1 MVMLMRRVGVLAL
14 QGDFAEH
21 IAVLHRLEV
30 EAVPVRLPSELN
42 GVGGLIIPGGE
53 STTIGKLMREYQ
65 LTEALNGLI
74 AEGIPLLGTC
84 AGMVMLAS
92 RISGM
97 DQQSLG
103 AMDIEVKRNA
113 FGRQVDSFE
122 SDLDIPVLGQPPF
135 HAVFIR
141 APVIESVGDG
151 VEILARL
158 ADGSPVAARQNNLVA
173 TAFHPEITHD
183 LRFHKYFLSF
193 VDRKLE
199 AKAA

>member
-1 MVMLMRRVGVLAL
+1 MVMLMRKIGVLAL

-21 IAVLHRLEV
+21 IAALRRLEV
-30 EAVPVRLPSELN
+30 EAIPVRLPGELD
-42 GVGGLIIPGGE
+42 GVGGLVIPGGE

-65 LTEALNGLI
+65 LTEALQRLI
-74 AEGIPLLGTC
+74 AEGIPVLGTC

-103 AMDIEVKRNA
+103 AMDIEVRRNA

-122 SDLDIPVLGQPPF
+122 SALDIPVLGQPPF

-141 APVIESVGDG
+141 APVIDSVGDD

-158 ADGSPVAARQNNLVA
+158 PDGSPVAARQNNLLA
-173 TAFHPEITHD
+173 TAFHPELTPD

>member
-173 TAFHPEITHD
+173 TAFHPEIPHD

>member
-1 MVMLMRRVGVLAL
+1 MVMWMRKIGVLAL

-21 IAVLHRLEV
+21 IAALRRLEL
-30 EAVPVRLPSELN
+30 EAVPVRLPGELD
-42 GVGGLIIPGGE
+42 GVGGLVIPGGE
-53 STTIGKLMREYQ
+53 STTIGKLMKEYR
-65 LTEALNGLI
+65 LTDALNGLI
-74 AEGIPLLGTC
+74 ARGVPVLGTC
-84 AGMVMLAS
+84 AGMVLLAK

-97 DQQSLG
+97 EQQSLG

-122 SDLDIPVLGQPPF
+122 AALDIPVLGQPPF

-158 ADGSPVAARQNNLVA
+158 PDGSPVAARQNNLVA
-173 TAFHPEITHD
+173 TAFHPELTPDI
-183 LRFHKYFLSF
+183 RFHKYFLSF